1 MRALLEQC
9 PPLDDDGTPIGVKI
23 VDFQIAQ
30 YGSLVHDIIF
40 LLFSSVD
47 VKVLEEN
54 YYNFLSIYYKAFVQS
69 LRDVDVDTS
78 GYSYEA

>member
-1 MRALLEQC
+1 
-9 PPLDDDGTPIGVKI
+9 VKI

-47 VKVLEEN
+47 VNVLEEN
-54 YYNFLSIYYKAFVQS
+54 YKNFMTIYYNAFIQTLRTVNVDCSNYS
-69 LRDVDVDTS
+69 LDL
-78 GYSYEA
+78 